1 MNRVLMM
8 LTAFVIVGA
17 LVTSCGSSKKTTA
30 KTTASTAPPIASV
43 ALTTPDLTGTWS
55 GQGGP
60 QGRET
65 PVALRLVQ
73 NGSAL
78 EGDVYVSGRDD
89 LSGPIKGTV
98 EGNTVRLALGIG
110 LRQTSAL
117 QISPDGNQISGSMVG
132 SPLVLMR
139 SR

>member
-1 MNRVLMM
+1 MNRILMM
-8 LTAFVIVGA
+8 LTAIVIVSPLITGCG
-17 LVTSCGSSKKTTA
+17 TSRTTTA
-30 KTTASTAPPIASV
+30 RTTASTTPTIASV

-60 QGRET
+60 QGLET

-73 NGSAL
+73 SGSAL
-78 EGDVYVSGRDD
+78 EGDVYVSGRND

-98 EGNTVRLALGIG
+98 EGNTVRLALGAG
-110 LRQTSAL
+110 FRQTGAL

>member
-1 MNRVLMM
+1 MNRILMM
-8 LTAFVIVGA
+8 LTAFVIVSPLITG
-17 LVTSCGSSKKTTA
+17 CGSSTKTTA
-30 KTTASTAPPIASV
+30 NATASTTPPIASV

-55 GQGGP
+55 GQGGA

-73 NGSAL
+73 NGSVL

-89 LSGPIKGTV
+89 LSGPIRGTV
-98 EGNTVRLALGIG
+98 EGNTVRLALGNG
-110 LRQTSAL
+110 FRQTSAL

-132 SPLVLMR
+132 SPLVLVR